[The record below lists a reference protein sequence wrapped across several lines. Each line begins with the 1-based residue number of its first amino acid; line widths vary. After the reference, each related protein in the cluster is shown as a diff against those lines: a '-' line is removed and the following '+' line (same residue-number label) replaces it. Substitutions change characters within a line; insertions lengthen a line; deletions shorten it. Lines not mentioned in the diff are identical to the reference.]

1 MKPGMGWP
9 IGVAVI
15 LGATVVGNLVMMK
28 VANGDPSFAIEPNYY
43 QKAVQFDSTMAE
55 AKRSAALGWSATST
69 IVASGAANAHTVTV
83 HLLDAQLQPVQGAT
97 VTITALFNAR
107 ANDVL
112 SATLHE
118 SAPGLYEA
126 SLAARYPGQWEVR
139 VDAVRGTDHF
149 VESTR
154 TDVTTDVPTVVPHG
168 AAPP

>member
-43 QKAVQFDSTMAE
+43 QKAVQFDSTLAE
-55 AKRSAALGWSATST
+55 ERRSATLGWSATST
-69 IVASGAANAHTVTV
+69 IVAGGTGKMRIVTV
-83 HLLDAQLQPVQGAT
+83 HLLDAQQQPVQGAT

-112 SATLHE
+112 SATLRE
-118 SAPGLYEA
+118 SAPGQYEA
-126 SLAARYPGQWEVR
+126 PLKARYPGQWEVR

-149 VESTR
+149 VASTR
-154 TDVTTDVPTVVPHG
+154 TDVATDVPHG